1 MSEIKIEKPDKDRIK
16 QLGIPDSP
24 RPQGEW
30 NPWECEP
37 STFDWQYS
45 DTEVAYVYEG
55 KVKVNPVR
63 ELSNRVKTDND
74 EVEINK
80 GDLVTFSRGLKC
92 KWRVLEK
99 IRKVYKFE

>member
-24 RPQGEW
+24 CSEGEW

-55 KVKVNPVR
+55 KVKV
-63 ELSNRVKTDND
+63 KTDKD

-80 GDLVTFSRGLKC
+80 GDLVTFPKGLKC
-92 KWRVLEK
+92 KWQVLEK